1 MAGIDGPRREWAPG
15 HGRITMRK
23 FLRRLGRALL
33 FILPITLGAAAVG
46 YAVMSRE
53 GPQRTPPEERV
64 IPVRVVT
71 VPSVD
76 VVPRALGYGS
86 ASPGRVW
93 EAVAEV
99 SGTVIYRHPDL
110 EKGSILRAGTELLRV
125 DDTDYRLAVAQ
136 IEANIHSSEAQLAVL
151 DVRALNT
158 RRSLAI
164 EERRMD
170 LARKELE
177 RKQRLVGQGTISQAA
192 VDQEERA
199 VLVGEQALQNLR
211 NAMNLLP
218 AERSVLEATREQLEA
233 QLETARRNLSRTTI
247 YAPFNCR
254 IAAVNVE
261 KAQFAARGKVLVVAD
276 SLDVAEV
283 NAQVPVGNLLPLMPP
298 DIELPLDPGAVMPR
312 LRDVVGLDALVRLR
326 AGRGD
331 IEWPARFSRISDTV
345 DPRTR
350 TVGVIVAVDNPY
362 RQSASS
368 RRPPLVKNMYVEVEI
383 RGQSRPGAVVIPRV
397 ALRGSRVHTVS
408 DDGRLRIHEVEVDFA
423 QTNFV
428 VVASG
433 LAPGE
438 RVVVSDLPYAVD
450 GMRLEAVED
459 EEALAA
465 LVAEAVGS
473 TPVQ

>member
-1 MAGIDGPRREWAPG
+1 
-15 HGRITMRK
+15 MRK
-23 FLRRLGRALL
+23 LLRRVGRALL
-33 FILPITLGAAAVG
+33 FILPITLAAAAVG
-46 YAVMSRE
+46 YAVMNRE
-53 GPQRTPPEERV
+53 GPQRIPPEERV

-86 ASPGRVW
+86 AIPGRVW
-93 EAVAEV
+93 EAVSEV
-99 SGTVIYRHPDL
+99 SGTVIYRHPEL

-136 IEANIHSSEAQLAVL
+136 IEANIHSNEAQRAVL

-158 RRSLAI
+158 KRSLAI
-164 EERRMD
+164 EERRID
-170 LARKELE
+170 LTRTELE
-177 RKQRLVGQGTISQAA
+177 RKQRLAKQGTLSQAA

-199 VLVGEQALQNLR
+199 VLIGEQALQNLR
-211 NAMNLLP
+211 NAMNLIP

-233 QLETARRNLSRTTI
+233 QLETARRNLSRTVI
-247 YAPFNCR
+247 HAPFNCR
-254 IAAVNVE
+254 IAEVNVE
-261 KAQFAARGKVLVVAD
+261 KAQFAAKGKVLVIAD
-276 SLDVAEV
+276 SLDVAEI

-298 DIELPLDPGAVMPR
+298 DIEFPLEPGAVMPR
-312 LRDVVGLDALVRLR
+312 IRDVAGFDAVVRLR

-331 IEWPARFSRISDTV
+331 IEWPARFARMSDTV

-362 RQSASS
+362 RQTSSS

-383 RGQSRPGAVVIPRV
+383 RGQSRPDAVVIPRI

-408 DDGRLRIHEVEVDFA
+408 DDGRLLIREVEVDFA
-423 QTNFV
+423 QTNLV
-428 VVASG
+428 VVESG
-433 LAPGE
+433 LAAGE

-450 GMRLEAVED
+450 GMRLETVED